1 MKDIVR
7 GLNVYLIGMMGA
19 GKTTVGELLAQKL
32 EYRFLDTDKTIETV
46 TSRSINALFA
56 QIGEESFRDIETT
69 VLNQV
74 SAYLRTVISTGGG
87 IILRQGNWSY
97 LQNGMVIYLDVP
109 IELLVKR
116 LTDDRTRPL
125 LQSED
130 LTAKLTQLERERKAL
145 YHQADIIITVSE
157 NDTVEDIVEE
167 IIARI
172 PTKIKKPFDPE
183 SIAINN

>member
-32 EYRFLDTDKTIETV
+32 EYRFLDTDQLIETV
-46 TSRSINALFA
+46 TNQSISDLFA
-56 QIGEESFRDIETT
+56 QMGEEAFRNLETS
-69 VLNQV
+69 VLNQA
-74 SAYLRTVISTGGG
+74 SAYIRTVVSTGGG
-87 IILRQGNWSY
+87 IILRSGNWSY

-125 LQSED
+125 LQNND
-130 LTAKLTQLERERKAL
+130 LTTKLTQLDQERKSL

-157 NDTVEDIVEE
+157 DDCVEDVVAE
-167 IIARI
+167 IIKQI
-172 PTKIKKPFDPE
+172 PTKVKQPFDIE